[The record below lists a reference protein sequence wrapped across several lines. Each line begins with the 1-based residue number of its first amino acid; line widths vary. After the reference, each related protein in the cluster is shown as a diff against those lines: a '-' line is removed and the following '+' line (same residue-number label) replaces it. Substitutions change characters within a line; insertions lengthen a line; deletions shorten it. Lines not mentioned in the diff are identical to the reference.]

1 MIQTKQ
7 EDALGD
13 VEGLERRSILSPDLV
28 DLSTG
33 TPAYELF
40 PIDLLQSAA
49 ARGISKETLPTYL
62 QYGASL
68 GPERFRRSI
77 ARWVDRELSVGTCAP
92 GSVRPADPD
101 EILVTNG
108 ASHSVDLVCKHFTQ
122 RGDTV
127 LVEEVTYFLMFP
139 IFREHGLNVVPVKMD
154 LTTGVDLKDLEEKII
169 IHQPSLVYIIPTY
182 HNPTGATVPAESRA
196 ALVEIVRSAPRQC
209 YLVADEVYQFLYFYG
224 EGRLPPPPLWCYDR
238 DVVISLNS
246 FSKLLAPGLRLGWI
260 YTGNKEV
267 LERLDSDG
275 VAISGGGFNP
285 FTSRIVYEAIES
297 GALAK
302 HVAMLRGEIR
312 KRAEAL
318 SNALRRSFPEGGIE
332 FVQPEGGYFVW
343 ATLGDKRYS
352 DPCDM
357 LGVALTMKTA
367 FRLGEDCAVDT
378 PETKEGAK
386 RSMRL
391 CFAHYSSDKL
401 EEGAKRL
408 AKTFTSTLNN

>member
-1 MIQTKQ
+1 MKHTSQE
-7 EDALGD
+7 EDAAGD

-40 PIDLLQSAA
+40 PVDLLRTAA
-49 ARGISKETLPTYL
+49 ASGICPETLPTYL

-68 GPERFRRSI
+68 GPERFRRAI
-77 ARWVDRELSVGTCAP
+77 ARWVDSELSAGTCAP
-92 GSVRPADPD
+92 EILRKASPD

-108 ASHSVDLVCKHFTQ
+108 ASHSVELMCKHFTQ

-127 LVEEVTYFLMFP
+127 LVEEITYFLIFP
-139 IFREHGLNVVPVKMD
+139 IFQEHGLNVVPVKMS
-154 LTTGVDLKDLEEKII
+154 LTTGVDLEDLEDKII
-169 IHQPSLVYIIPTY
+169 VHQPSLIYIIPTY
-182 HNPTGATVPAESRA
+182 HNPTGATIPAESRR
-196 ALVEIVRSAPRQC
+196 ALVDIVRRAPRKC
-209 YLVADEVYQFLYFYG
+209 YLVADEVYQFLYFYEG
-224 EGRLPPPPLWCYDR
+224 ERRPPPPLWCYDSE
-238 DVVISLNS
+238 VVVSLNS

-260 YTGNKEV
+260 YTGSKDV
-267 LERLDSDG
+267 IERLDSDG

-285 FTSRIVYEAIES
+285 FTSRIVHEALES

-318 SNALRRSFPEGGIE
+318 SDALKKSFPDGSIT
-332 FVQPEGGYFVW
+332 FVQPEGGYFIW
-343 ATLGDKRYS
+343 ATLCDRRYN
-352 DPCDM
+352 DPRAM
-357 LGVALTMKTA
+357 LDTALAMKTA

-378 PETKEGAK
+378 PDTKEAAK

-391 CFAHYSSDKL
+391 CFAHYSADKL

-408 AKTFTSTLNN
+408 AKAFMSSL